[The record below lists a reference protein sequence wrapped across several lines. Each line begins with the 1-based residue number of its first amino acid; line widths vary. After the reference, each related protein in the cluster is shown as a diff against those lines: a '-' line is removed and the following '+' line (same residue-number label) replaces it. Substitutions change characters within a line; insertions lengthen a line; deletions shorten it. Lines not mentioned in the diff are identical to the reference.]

1 MPLGADLAVV
11 PVAISCAALSWAGL
25 EKARN
30 RAPLSAAVA
39 ALGIP
44 GALTTVI
51 AVAVP
56 LAELGTVAAVVAG
69 APSRLVAAL
78 IAGLGAGFAVAAGW
92 SMLTGRDVGCACF
105 GSSGRKLGWPQLA
118 ALPLWLLAAWAA
130 ARMPHASGQ
139 ERVAALACGA
149 VALAIIRSVPA
160 MRRGIDA
167 RDDRRAVAG
176 V

>member
-11 PVAISCAALSWAGL
+11 PVAISCAVLSWAGL
-25 EKARN
+25 EKTRN

-44 GALTTVI
+44 AALTKVI
-51 AVAVP
+51 VVAVP
-56 LAELGTVAAVVAG
+56 LAELGTVAAVVAA

-118 ALPLWLLAAWAA
+118 ALPLWLLAAWAS

-149 VALAIIRSVPA
+149 IALAAIRSVTA
-160 MRRGIDA
+160 IRRGIDA